1 MLVDGNIGG
10 TVDGTEGGNLDVL
23 NEQVDAAQ
31 RAGLDGVW
39 STETGHDPF
48 LSLLLAARQ
57 SPTLQIGT
65 AIAVAFARNP
75 MTVAMTAFDMHTYSG
90 GRFLLGL
97 GSQIEAHI
105 TRRFSMPWSAP
116 APRMREFIAA
126 LRAIWTSWQTGDRL
140 YFKGDFYQ
148 HTLMSPMFRPSPNP
162 LGTPPVLLAA
172 VGPAMTKVAA
182 QVADGLLVHGFT
194 TERYL
199 REVTLP
205 MVTDGLGERP
215 RSEFVVNLPVL
226 IATGSTSAELAVAT
240 QAVRA
245 QLAFYGSTKAYRPVL
260 EMHGWGDLQTE
271 LHGLSKQGDWK
282 TMTGLIDDSVLGTFA
297 AVGSPAEAGAQVRR
311 RFADVID
318 RLTLYTPYKMTDE
331 VRTSLVAAIRGA

>member
-10 TVDGTEGGNLDVL
+10 TVDGTEGGDLGVL
-23 NEQVDAAQ
+23 TEQVEAAQ
-31 RAGLDGVW
+31 RAGIDGVW

-48 LSLLLAARQ
+48 LPLLLASRQ
-57 SPTLQIGT
+57 APTLQVGT

-75 MTVAMTAFDMHTYSG
+75 MTVAMTAYDLHGYTG

-126 LRAIWTSWQTGDRL
+126 LRAIWSSWQTGERL
-140 YFKGDFYQ
+140 YFQGDFYQ
-148 HTLMSPMFRPSPNP
+148 HTLMSPMFRPAPNP
-162 LGTPPVLLAA
+162 HGAPPVLLAA
-172 VGPAMTKVAA
+172 VGPGMTKVAA
-182 QVADGLLVHGFT
+182 QAADGLLVHGFT

-205 MVTDGLGERP
+205 MVAQGLGERP
-215 RSEFVVNLPVL
+215 RSEFVVNLPAL
-226 IATGSTSAELAVAT
+226 IATGSTEEELATAT
-240 QAVRA
+240 QAVRS
-245 QLAFYGSTKAYRPVL
+245 QIAFYGSTKAYRPVL

-271 LHGLSKQGDWK
+271 LHGLSRQGDWK
-282 TMTGLIDDSVLGTFA
+282 TMAGLIDDTVLSAFA
-297 AVGSPAEAGAQVRR
+297 AVGSPQEAGAQVRA
-311 RFADVID
+311 RFHDVVD
-318 RLTLYTPYKMTDE
+318 RLTMYTPYPMADE
-331 VRTSLVAAIRGA
+331 VRTSLVSAIRGG